1 MKYLINLIFIKIT
14 LMSLTIGQKAPNFNL
29 PDQDKNMV
37 SLESLKGKNVVLLF
51 FPAAF
56 TGVCTKEMC
65 QTRDDLSFY
74 NSMNATVLG
83 ISVDMSFS
91 LAKFKEI
98 NGITFPLLSDF
109 NKEAINAYGVV
120 NENFGAGFK
129 GVAKR
134 ASFII
139 DKNGIVRYVEILP
152 NPGDYPNFDAIKKVL
167 ETLK

>member
-1 MKYLINLIFIKIT
+1 MPI
-14 LMSLTIGQKAPNFNL
+14 TIGQKAPNFNL

-65 QTRDDLSFY
+65 QTRDELSTF
-74 NSMNATVLG
+74 NGLNAQVFG

-91 LAKFKEI
+91 LGKFKEVNQI
-98 NGITFPLLSDF
+98 NFPLLSDF
-109 NKEAINAYGVV
+109 NKEAITAYDVR
-120 NENFGAGFK
+120 NESFAVGFK

-134 ASFII
+134 SAFVI
-139 DKNGIVRYVEILP
+139 DKEGTVVYSEVLP
-152 NPGDYPNFDAIKKVL
+152 SPGDYPNFDGIKKAL
-167 ETLK
+167 ESLK

>member
-1 MKYLINLIFIKIT
+1 
-14 LMSLTIGQKAPNFNL
+14 MSLSIGQKAPNFNL

-37 SLESLKGKNVVLLF
+37 SLEGLKGKNVLLLF

-65 QTRDDLSFY
+65 ETSKELSFY
-74 NSMNATVLG
+74 NGMNASVYG

-91 LAKFKEI
+91 LGKFKELNQI
-98 NGITFPLLSDF
+98 SFPLLSDF
-109 NKEAINAYGVV
+109 NKEAITAYDVR
-120 NENFGAGFK
+120 NESFAVGFK

-134 ASFII
+134 ASFVI
-139 DKNGIVRYVEILP
+139 DKEGIVRFAEVLP